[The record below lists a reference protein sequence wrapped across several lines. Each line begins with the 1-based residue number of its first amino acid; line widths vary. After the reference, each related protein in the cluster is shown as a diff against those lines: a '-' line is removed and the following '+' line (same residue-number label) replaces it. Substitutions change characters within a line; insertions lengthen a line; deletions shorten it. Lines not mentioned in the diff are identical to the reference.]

1 MNKLWIFTFFI
12 LLLGVSD
19 LTYSQNV
26 QVFVRHEVKDYK
38 VWKKGYDDYAAKQ
51 KEGGVY
57 YQHVYQTIDNPNQV
71 TVIHDFHSLEK
82 AKAFF
87 ASDDLKSTMKKI
99 GALGKPEIWFVQL
112 DKSSK

>member
-1 MNKLWIFTFFI
+1 MKKTSQIFLTTALTFI
-12 LLLGVSD
+12 STY
-19 LTYSQNV
+19 TYSQNV

-38 VWKKGYDDYAAKQ
+38 VWKKGYDEYAMKQ

-71 TVIHDFHSLEK
+71 AVIHDFHSLEK

-87 ASDDLKSTMKKI
+87 ASEDLKSTMKKLVLLVSLKF
-99 GALGKPEIWFVQL
+99 GLCG
-112 DKSSK
+112 

>member
-1 MNKLWIFTFFI
+1 MKKFI
-12 LLLGVSD
+12 QIALVAALSGISSYV
-19 LTYSQNV
+19 YSQNV

-38 VWKKGYDDYAAKQ
+38 VWKKGYDEYATKQ

-71 TVIHDFHSLEK
+71 TVIHDFHSFEK

-87 ASDDLKSTMKKI
+87 ASEDLKSTMKKI
-99 GALGKPEIWFVQL
+99 GAVGKPEIWFVRL
-112 DKSSK
+112 DK